1 MREKGMGYIIAFFGL
16 MILNQFAVMWIWPYI
31 YDCTGKSPQEIS
43 RYRRKV
49 RYNPKKL
56 YVWLTENSSDRKGT
70 GRRLMFYYLSKLPA
84 LLGVIVSVIGLFT
97 SLVDPVMDIGFFVV
111 MFFGMGSMIA
121 GPIFGNR
128 SLK

>member
-1 MREKGMGYIIAFFGL
+1 MREKGIGYIIAFFGL

-56 YVWLTENSSDRKGT
+56 YIWLTENSSDRKGA
-70 GRRLMFYYLSKLPA
+70 GRRLIFYYLSKLPA
-84 LLGVIVSVIGLFT
+84 LLGLVVSVIGLFT

-121 GPIFGNR
+121 GSIFGNR

>member
-56 YVWLTENSSDRKGT
+56 YIWLTENSSDRKGT
-70 GRRLMFYYLSKLPA
+70 GRRLIFYYLSKLPA
-84 LLGVIVSVIGLFT
+84 LLGLVVSVIGLFT

-121 GPIFGNR
+121 GSIFGNR

>member
-56 YVWLTENSSDRKGT
+56 YIWLTENSSDRKGT
-70 GRRLMFYYLSKLPA
+70 GRRLIFIIFQSCRRFSGLLCLSSDCSQA
-84 LLGVIVSVIGLFT
+84 LWT
-97 SLVDPVMDIGFFVV
+97 
-111 MFFGMGSMIA
+111 
-121 GPIFGNR
+121 R
-128 SLK
+128 

>member
-1 MREKGMGYIIAFFGL
+1 MREKGMGYIIAFFDL

>member
-56 YVWLTENSSDRKGT
+56 YIWLTENSSDRKGT
-70 GRRLMFYYLSKLPA
+70 GRRLIFYYLSKLPA
-84 LLGVIVSVIGLFT
+84 LLGLVVSVIGLFT

-111 MFFGMGSMIA
+111 MFFGMDCMIA
-121 GPIFGNR
+121 GPIFGRR
-128 SLK
+128 SL

>member
-16 MILNQFAVMWIWPYI
+16 MILNQFAVMWVWPYI

-56 YVWLTENSSDRKGT
+56 YIWLTENSSDRKGT
-70 GRRLMFYYLSKLPA
+70 GRRLLFYYLSKLPA
-84 LLGVIVSVIGLFT
+84 LLGIFVSVIGLFT
-97 SLVDPVMDIGFFVV
+97 SFVDPVMDVGFFVV
-111 MFFGMGSMIA
+111 MFFGMGCMIA

>member
-56 YVWLTENSSDRKGT
+56 YIWLTENSSDRKGT
-70 GRRLMFYYLSKLPA
+70 GRRLIFYYLSKLPA
-84 LLGVIVSVIGLFT
+84 LLGLVVSVIGLFT

>member
-56 YVWLTENSSDRKGT
+56 YIWLTENSSDRKGT
-70 GRRLMFYYLSKLPA
+70 GRRLIFYYFSKLPA
-84 LLGVIVSVIGLFT
+84 LLGLVVSVIGLFT
-97 SLVDPVMDIGFFVV
+97 SFVDPVMDVGFFVV
-111 MFFGMGSMIA
+111 MFFGMGCMIA
-121 GPIFGNR
+121 GPIFGRR

>member
-56 YVWLTENSSDRKGT
+56 YIWLTENSCDRKGT
-70 GRRLMFYYLSKLPA
+70 GRRLIFYYLSKLPE
-84 LLGVIVSVIGLFT
+84 LLGVIVSVIGSFT
-97 SLVDPVMDIGFFVV
+97 SLVDPVMDVGFFVV

-121 GPIFGNR
+121 GSIFGRR